1 MVDRSRATTG
11 RPELDELLVSILDEA
26 GMTRNRDQLFEAMV
40 SVIGMGLDD
49 ASRLDLKI
57 TNAAVTEM
65 REAFRVFAPYH
76 QRPKVT
82 IFGSA
87 RTLPD
92 DPLYVQTRSFAKA
105 VASRGWMVVTGAGPG
120 IMAAG
125 MEGAGTEQSLGVNI
139 RLPFEQGANA
149 FIAEDEKLV
158 EMKYFFTRKLMLVKE
173 SDGFVV
179 LPGGFG
185 TLDELLELLTL
196 LQTGKAEPTPLVLLE
211 VPGGTYWHQWREFVN
226 ESVASRGLISPE
238 DDCLY
243 RVVDDVEDAVAEV
256 LGFYRNFHS
265 RRFVGPD
272 MVVRLQVAP
281 TDDELAALNEEFGDL
296 CTEGSIERTEPT
308 GAERATKDNVELPRL
323 KLRFDVFKQSRL
335 RLFIDALNSLPSAP
349 EIPAQPVET
358 APFRRTDD
366 KT

>member
-1 MVDRSRATTG
+1 MERSRATTG
-11 RPELDELLVSILDEA
+11 RPELDALLGSVLTEA
-26 GMTRNRDQLFEAMV
+26 GISRNRDQLYEAMV
-40 SVIGMGLDD
+40 SLVGMGLDD

-76 QRPKVT
+76 QQPKVT

-105 VASRGWMVVTGAGPG
+105 LAARGWMVVTGAGPG

-125 MEGAGTEQSLGVNI
+125 MEGAGTERSLGVNI

-196 LQTGKAEPTPLVLLE
+196 LQTGKAEPTPVVLLE
-211 VPGGTYWHQWREFVN
+211 VAGGTYWHQWREFVKDT
-226 ESVASRGLISPE
+226 VASRGLISPE

-243 RVVDDVEDAVAEV
+243 RVVDDVEDAVAEL
-256 LGFYRNFHS
+256 LGFYRNYHS

-272 MVVRLQVAP
+272 MIVRLQVPP
-281 TDDELAALNEEFGDL
+281 TDDELATLNDEFGDL
-296 CTEGSIERTEPT
+296 CTEGTIERSDVT
-308 GAERATKDNVELPRL
+308 GAERATKDNVDLPRL

-335 RLFIDALNSLPSAP
+335 RLFIDALNNLPSSP
-349 EIPAQPVET
+349 EIPAQPLES
-358 APFRRTDD
+358 APFRRTGD
-366 KT
+366 KG

>member
-11 RPELDELLVSILDEA
+11 RPELDQLLLSVLDEA
-26 GMTRNRDQLFEAMV
+26 GITRNRDQLYEAMV
-40 SVIGMGLDD
+40 SVIGMGIDD

-76 QRPKVT
+76 QQPKVT

-92 DPLYVQTRSFAKA
+92 DPLYVQTRAFAA
-105 VASRGWMVVTGAGPG
+105 ALASRGWMVVTGAGPG

-125 MEGAGTEQSLGVNI
+125 MEGAGTSQSLGVNI

-149 FIAEDEKLV
+149 FIADEQLV

-196 LQTGKAEPTPLVLLE
+196 LQTGKAEPTPVVLLE
-211 VPGGTYWHQWREFVN
+211 VAGGTYWHQWREFVR

-243 RVVDDVEDAVAEV
+243 RVVDDVEDAVLEV
-256 LGFYRNFHS
+256 LGFYRNYHS

-272 MVVRLQVAP
+272 MVVRLQAEP
-281 TDDELAALNEEFGDL
+281 TDDELAMLNAEFADM
-296 CTEGSIERTEPT
+296 CTEGSIERTAAT

-323 KLRFDVFKQSRL
+323 KLRFNVFKQSRL
-335 RLFIDALNSLPSAP
+335 RLFIDALNGLPSSP